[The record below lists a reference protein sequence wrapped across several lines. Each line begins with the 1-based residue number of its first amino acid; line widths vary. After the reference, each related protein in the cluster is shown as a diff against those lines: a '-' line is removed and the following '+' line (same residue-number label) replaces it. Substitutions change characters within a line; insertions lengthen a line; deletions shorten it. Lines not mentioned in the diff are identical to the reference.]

1 MKNLDFED
9 FKKVCSLLKNKEE
22 FRSSSRLEKVFKQIV
37 KIKSGMNL
45 NRK

>member
-9 FKKVCSLLKNKEE
+9 LKKVHSIIEKKEYLTNSSLYKDIL
-22 FRSSSRLEKVFKQIV
+22 Q
-37 KIKSGMNL
+37 IKSGMNL

>member
-9 FKKVCSLLKNKEE
+9 FKKACDIIKTKEHLV
-22 FRSSSRLEKVFKQIV
+22 SSSAFNEIL

-45 NRK
+45 NRKP